1 MKQSKIAII
10 RRYSGYGGI
19 ERQIEI
25 ISHSLKQKE
34 WEVLVITDV
43 ESPMTKALED
53 LGIECCI
60 IPFGALI
67 STAFRVKKQCNK
79 REMTIIQSHMLWES
93 FLCRLVKLMMPRI
106 KHVFRVHTYIDCSHI
121 SRFKKNIY
129 HFAAMV
135 TDFLVDR
142 YIVINQYNVKEMK
155 KRTHLPERKIAV
167 AHDALK
173 RLDLGEAEFV
183 SPKNGHIAMVANFV
197 DFKGHDVLLDGL
209 RILKERGYKLTAHL
223 FGTVPGVGTD
233 HEDPRRLNIVKDTI
247 RKYGLEEFAVIH
259 GYSDNVARDTK
270 DCGMIVLPSDSEGTP
285 NVLLEGMA
293 LHKIV
298 VASEVGGVPE
308 FVIEGKTGFLH
319 KPQDPEGFA
328 EAIIRVLNM
337 EDDDLIR
344 ITEEACS
351 MVNQQFSIKSLT
363 DGLTVQYEELMGER

>member
-1 MKQSKIAII
+1 MNQKSVAIVK
-10 RRYSGYGGI
+10 RYAGYGGI
-19 ERQIEI
+19 ESQIEI
-25 ISHSLKQKE
+25 IANSLKQE
-34 WEVLVITDV
+34 GWEVFLITDI
-43 ESPMTKALED
+43 ESPMTEKLQD
-53 LGIECCI
+53 FGIEYCI
-60 IPFGALI
+60 VSFENFM
-67 STAFRVKKQCNK
+67 SSAFRIKKICK
-79 REMTIIQSHMLWES
+79 ERKTAIIQSHMFWES
-93 FLCRLVKLMMPRI
+93 FLCRLVKLMMPSL
-106 KHVFRVHTYIDCSHI
+106 KHVFRVHTYIDLSHI

-129 HFAAMV
+129 HFAAWA

-142 YIVINQYNVKEMK
+142 YISINRYSAKELRE
-155 KRTHLPERKIAV
+155 RTHLPDRKITV
-167 AHDALK
+167 VHDALK
-173 RLDLGEAEFV
+173 KLDLGEAKFV
-183 SPKNGHIAMVANFV
+183 SPKFGHIAMVANFV
-197 DFKGHDVLLDGL
+197 DFKGHDVLLEGL
-209 RILKERGYKLTAHL
+209 RILKKRGYKLTAHL
-223 FGTVPGVGTD
+223 FGTVPGAGTD

-328 EAIIRVLNM
+328 EAVIRVLNM

-351 MVNQQFSIKSLT
+351 MVNQQFSIKSLI
-363 DGLTVQYEELMGER
+363 DGLTIQYEELMGER